1 MYVHEISYFDW
12 ASKITSE
19 IQSQIPIPT
28 VISFTFLKIQNNFP
42 FSISHSQMGK
52 RIYTY
57 AGADAEKI
65 NGSCPGKCSI

>member
-52 RIYTY
+52 RIYNY

>member
-57 AGADAEKI
+57 V
-65 NGSCPGKCSI
+65 SFTVFSL